1 MHIPVLPEESLK
13 FLNVKE
19 GGVYVDCTA
28 GGGGHSLL
36 IAKRLGEQ
44 GTLICLDRD
53 EDAVNRVKERLEDV
67 RCTVKVVKANYSD
80 IDAVLDKLRI
90 SKGVDGI
97 FADLGTSMFQ
107 LKEAERGFSFAEN
120 GPLDMRMDR
129 SEGKTAAD
137 ILNSYS
143 ISQLER
149 VFKEYG
155 EERHY
160 RRIAKEV
167 VLMRREKKFNNT
179 FDFANLISHLA
190 KGKRKEKIHPA
201 TRCFQAL
208 RIEVNEELEHLRLFL
223 EKAYNSLKLE
233 GRLVVI
239 SFHSLEDRVVKNFFR
254 NMAKNCTCNDSAI
267 RCVCGNNN
275 AKLKILTKKA
285 VFPSE
290 EEVLKNRAS
299 RSSRLRA
306 AEKIK

>member
-1 MHIPVLPEESLK
+1 MHIPVLPEESLE

-19 GGVYVDCTA
+19 DGIYVDCTA
-28 GGGGHSLL
+28 GGGGHSAL
-36 IAKRLGEQ
+36 IAEKLNEK

-53 EDAVNRVKERLEDV
+53 EDAVLRVKDRLKEVNCNVDV
-67 RCTVKVVKANYSD
+67 IKANYSD
-80 IDAVLDKLRI
+80 VDAVCKRLEVYEK
-90 SKGVDGI
+90 VDGI

-107 LKEAERGFSFAEN
+107 LKEANRGFSFAED

-129 SEGKTAAD
+129 AEGKTAAD

-143 ISQLER
+143 VTELEK

-155 EERHY
+155 EEKHY
-160 RRIAKEV
+160 RRIAREV
-167 VLMRREKKFNNT
+167 VLVRKEKKFKNT
-179 FDFANLISHLA
+179 YDFANLISDLA
-190 KGKRKEKIHPA
+190 KGKRREKIHPA

-208 RIEVNEELEHLRLFL
+208 RIEVNEELRHLEIFL
-223 EKAYNSLKLE
+223 EKAYKCLNTG

-254 NMAKNCTCNDSAI
+254 NMAKSCVCDESAM
-267 RCVCGNNN
+267 RCVCGNDN
-275 AKLKILTKKA
+275 AKLKVLTKKA
-285 VFPSE
+285 IFPSK
-290 EEVLKNRAS
+290 EEVSNNRAA